1 MADREPSKEALE
13 AARAMR
19 CGDYEPQQ
27 LKPWEIV
34 PVALALDTFAQQA
47 RDAALEE
54 AGLRIDKFGSGV
66 AVTIGEAVRALKSKP
81 AAGDRG

>member
-1 MADREPSKEALE
+1 MTDREPSKEALE
-13 AARAMR
+13 AADGLIRMK
-19 CGDYEPQQ
+19 GQYEHSSQTR
-27 LKPWEIV
+27 V
-34 PVALALDTFAQQA
+34 RYAACLDAIAQQA

-81 AAGDRG
+81 AAGDQG